1 MSKALILSYYFP
13 PFNGPGAQHPSWFYR
28 YLPEHGVST
37 HAFASALYFNEQ
49 YGAPPVSDARVQR
62 LPAGAQAQRWA
73 TWLYRKEMQVQLRV
87 GYWEPGFAWARLY
100 GIPAVR
106 RLLDREPCDAM
117 ISVSPP
123 ISSHW
128 AALRIKRLYPKLLWI
143 ADFQDPFL
151 GNPFHFRSKPAGRR
165 VKGFEQA
172 LFGEADILSANTDT
186 VADMWRQHYPQ
197 YAKKI
202 TVTWGGY
209 DPEEL
214 IPRRNPTSGA
224 PVMAY
229 IGSIYGGRTP
239 VAFFKALEW
248 MSASGRLKSS
258 DLMVDFLGSL
268 KLEGVEALAGDLESK
283 GLVRLRNMTV
293 ARQNALEEA
302 AQAHYSLLIDLT
314 PGNKQLQV
322 PAKLFDQVRLGRP
335 ILAIT
340 PAGSPSERILA
351 ASGIAYQSVAPD
363 GAPEAYEA
371 AILALL
377 RLGPEVR
384 EPSDWFRNSFD
395 ARNLAGLMAARI
407 KGRQ

>member
-1 MSKALILSYYFP
+1 
-13 PFNGPGAQHPSWFYR
+13 
-28 YLPEHGVST
+28 LPEHGVST

-49 YGAPPVSDARVQR
+49 YAKPVSDARVER
-62 LPAGAQAQRWA
+62 LPAGAQTQRWA
-73 TWLYRKEMQVQLRV
+73 TWLYRKEMQVQLRL

-151 GNPFHFRSKPAGRR
+151 GNPFHFRPKPPGRR

-186 VADMWRQHYPQ
+186 VADMWRQYYPE

-214 IPRRNPTSGA
+214 IPRHTPTSGP
-224 PVMAY
+224 PVMAH
-229 IGSIYGGRTP
+229 IGALYEGRNP
-239 VAFFKALEW
+239 VALLKALER

-258 DLMVDFLGSL
+258 DLVVDFLGNL
-268 KLEGVEALAGDLESK
+268 KFEGAEALARDLESK
-283 GLVRLRNMTV
+283 GLLRLRNMNV
-293 ARQNALEEA
+293 ARRNALEEA
-302 AQAHYSLLIDLT
+302 AQAHFSLLLDIT

-322 PAKLFDQVRLGRP
+322 PAKLFDQIRLGRP

-340 PAGSPSERILA
+340 PPGSPSERILA

-363 GAPEAYEA
+363 GDPEAYEA

-377 RLGPEVR
+377 RLGSETR
-384 EPSDWFRNSFD
+384 EPSDSFRNSFD
-395 ARNLAGLMAARI
+395 ARNLAGLMASRI
-407 KGRQ
+407 KERQ